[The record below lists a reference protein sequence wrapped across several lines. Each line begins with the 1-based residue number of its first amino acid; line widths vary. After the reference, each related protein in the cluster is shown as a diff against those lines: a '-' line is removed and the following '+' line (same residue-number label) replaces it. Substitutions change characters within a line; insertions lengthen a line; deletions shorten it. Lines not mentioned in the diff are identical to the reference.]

1 MAVATSS
8 DKLTSELKITQY
20 DFDPD
25 GTSAVDVAWVDMRDF
40 VKFLVGFFR
49 TVGTSD
55 LTLKILANSGSSG
68 GGTDVEVKV
77 KTLTGVQPNAVGD
90 YTWIE
95 CTAEEIQQAA
105 AAAGVADVRY
115 VSANLTFATGTDEA
129 VVTYVRGGPRF
140 SFDGLT
146 ADNIA

>member
-1 MAVATSS
+1 MAVAT
-8 DKLTSELKITQY
+8 DTHKARANMAVTQY

-40 VKFLVGFFR
+40 GRILIGFFR

-55 LTLKILANSGSSG
+55 LTFKVLGNSASDG
-68 GGTDVEVKV
+68 GGTDVEVKA

-90 YTWIE
+90 YTWVE
-95 CTAEEIQQAA
+95 CSAEDIKQAA
-105 AAAGVADVRY
+105 VDAGVAAPRY

-129 VVTYVRGGPRF
+129 VVTYIRCEPRF
-140 SFDGLT
+140 ARKDLT